1 MATSGLLAL
10 MREDLKAARAQ
21 DPAAN
26 SDLEVAAAYS
36 GVHAVWAH
44 RIAHAM
50 WRRPGLRTSARLLS
64 QFTRFLTGIEIHPA
78 ATLGRRI
85 FLDHGTKIVIG
96 ETAIVGDDVMMYQG
110 VTLGGRALDKTKRH
124 PTIGNRV
131 MLGSGC
137 RILGPVTIGDDCAI
151 GANAVVVTDIPAN
164 SVAIGI
170 PAQFRPKDGS
180 YPWDPRLDLI
190 DPAFLL

>member
-1 MATSGLLAL
+1 MAKSGLLAL

-26 SDLEVAAAYS
+26 SDLEVGAAYS

-44 RIAHAM
+44 RIAHAL
-50 WRRPGLRTSARLLS
+50 WQRPGLRTPARLLS

-78 ATLGRRI
+78 ATVGRRVFI
-85 FLDHGTKIVIG
+85 DHGTKIVIG
-96 ETAIVGDDVMMYQG
+96 ETAVVGDDVMMYQG

-137 RILGPVTIGDDCAI
+137 RILGPVTIGDDSAI

-180 YPWDPRLDLI
+180 YPWDPRLDLV
-190 DPAFLL
+190 DPAFLV

>member
-1 MATSGLLAL
+1 MARNSLPALL
-10 MREDLKAARAQ
+10 REDLKAARAQ

-26 SDLEVAAAYS
+26 SDLEVGFAYS

-50 WRRPGLRTSARLLS
+50 WNRPHLRTGARLLS
-64 QFTRFLTGIEIHPA
+64 QFARFLTGIEIHPA
-78 ATLGRRI
+78 ATLGRRVFI
-85 FLDHGTKIVIG
+85 DHGTKIVIG
-96 ETAIVGDDVMMYQG
+96 ETAVIGDDVMMYQG
-110 VTLGGRALDKTKRH
+110 VTLGGRALDRTKRH

-137 RILGPVTIGDDCAI
+137 RILGPVTVGDDSAI

-164 SVAIGI
+164 SVAIGV
-170 PAQFRPKDGS
+170 PARWRHKDGS
-180 YPWDPRLDLI
+180 YPLDPRLDLI